1 MIKAIIIVSA
11 KFSPLVF
18 GPEMIEA
25 IQSRVELVAGPL
37 TAEEIEKNPV
47 LLRDVE
53 VIFSSWGMP
62 VIDESFLT
70 AAPKLRVVFY
80 AAGTVKYFMT
90 DAAWARGIRV
100 SSAWQINGEA
110 VADYTLAVILFS
122 LKQGFAAMRGFRE
135 AKCFDPTTL
144 PSGIS
149 GSTVALISLGAAG
162 RAVRRALRNHDLRV
176 IAYDPF
182 VGEAEAAKLGVT
194 LVSLEEAFAIA
205 DVVSLHT
212 PSTPETNGLVRG
224 RHFECM
230 RPYAT
235 FINTARGSIVC
246 ESELIETLRK
256 RQDLT
261 AILDVTDPEPPAADS
276 LLFDLPNVVLTPHIA
291 GVMGRDCVRLMQ
303 AMLEEFDHWAA
314 GRSLSSEVTQE
325 SVKRMA

>member
-18 GPEMIEA
+18 GPEMITA
-25 IQSRVELVAGPL
+25 IQSRVELVSGPL
-37 TAEEIEKNPV
+37 TAEEIEKNPAV
-47 LLRDVE
+47 LRDVE
-53 VIFSSWGMP
+53 VILSSWGMP
-62 VIDESFLT
+62 VIDERLLA
-70 AAPKLRVVFY
+70 AAPKLRAVFH

-90 DAAWARGIRV
+90 EAAWARGIRV
-100 SSAWQINGEA
+100 SSAWRVNGEA

-122 LKQGFAAMRGFRE
+122 LKQGFATIRGFRD

-149 GSTVALISLGAAG
+149 GSTIALISLGAAG
-162 RAVRRALRNHDLRV
+162 RAVRRALRNHDLKV

-182 VGEAEAAKLGVT
+182 VSETEAAKLDVKLVT
-194 LVSLEEAFAIA
+194 LDEAFATA
-205 DVVSLHT
+205 DVVSLHA
-212 PSTPETNGLVRG
+212 PATPETNGLVRG
-224 RHFECM
+224 WHFERM

-261 AILDVTDPEPPAADS
+261 AILDVTEPEPPATDS
-276 LLFDLPNVVLTPHIA
+276 PLFDLPNVVLTPHIA
-291 GVMGRDCVRLMQ
+291 GVIGRDCVRLTR

-314 GRSLSSEVTQE
+314 GRSLSCEVTQE